1 MLLERGQG
9 TCALDTHNAPRR
21 AGNVLP
27 IAPGDRVLIGSSQE
41 WFRRFRE
48 LFQRQRIFLAWDETA
63 HFLRVGV
70 ELDRRLDLNATPQQV
85 GLLFPLHDGLPLFC
99 GDGDANSHDY
109 DEEHQ
114 DEVGRAMQVA
124 QSGRGEAHIRIE

>member
-1 MLLERGQG
+1 MLLEGRQG

-21 AGNVLP
+21 TGNVLP

-48 LFQRQRIFLAWDETA
+48 LFQRQRIFLAWDETT

-85 GLLFPLHDGLPLFC
+85 GLLFPLHDGLPLFRRDC
-99 GDGDANSHDY
+99 HADCHDH

-114 DEVGRAMQVA
+114 DEIGRTMQIA
-124 QSGRGEAHIRIE
+124 QSVWNAAHT

>member
-21 AGNVLP
+21 TGNVLP

-48 LFQRQRIFLAWDETA
+48 LFQRQWIFLAWDETA
-63 HFLRVGV
+63 HFLRIGV
-70 ELDRRLDLNATPQQV
+70 ELDRRLDLNAAPQQV
-85 GLLFPLHDGLPLFC
+85 GLLFPLHDGFPLFC
-99 GDGDANSHDY
+99 DDGYANGHDH
-109 DEEHQ
+109 DEKHQ
-114 DEVGRAMQVA
+114 GEIGRPIPIT
-124 QSGRGEAHIRIE
+124 QSACSEAHIRIG

>member
-27 IAPGDRVLIGSSQE
+27 IAPGYRVLIGSSQE

-63 HFLRVGV
+63 HFLRVGIK
-70 ELDRRLDLNATPQQV
+70 LDGRLDLNATPQQV
-85 GLLFPLHDGLPLFC
+85 GLLFPLHYGFPLFRR
-99 GDGDANSHDY
+99 GRHADGHDH
-109 DEEHQ
+109 DEKHQ
-114 DEVGRAMQVA
+114 GEIGRPMPIT
-124 QSGRGEAHIRIE
+124 QSVWSEAHSGIG